1 VTKIPDVPPLL
12 KYTLI
17 GMVAAA
23 LAVGLAIWGNRG
35 WQVRLEVAELK
46 ARTVGTDENS
56 SILILELRLKNPAQT
71 PFVVRQVRA
80 SVLAQGGARVEGKV
94 VSELDLDRVLEYYK
108 HLGPRYNPTLKARER
123 LAGGAQIDRTVAAS
137 FAVAEAAL
145 NAREGVAVEIE
156 DVDGV
161 VVNARLR

>member
-1 VTKIPDVPPLL
+1 MTRIHDVPPLL

-17 GMVAAA
+17 GMAVAA
-23 LAVGLAIWGNRG
+23 LAVGLAVWGNRG
-35 WQVRLEVAELK
+35 SQVRLEVTGLK

-56 SILILELRLKNPAQT
+56 SILILELRLKNPAQV

-80 SVLAQGGARVEGKV
+80 GVLAKGGARVEGKV

-137 FAVAEAAL
+137 FAVAEDTL
-145 NAREGVAVEIE
+145 NAREAVAVEIE